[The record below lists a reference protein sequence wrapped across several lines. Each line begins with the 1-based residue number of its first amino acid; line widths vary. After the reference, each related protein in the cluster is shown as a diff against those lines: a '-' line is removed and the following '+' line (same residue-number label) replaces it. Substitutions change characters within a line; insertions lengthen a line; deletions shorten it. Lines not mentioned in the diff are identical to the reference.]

1 MKILKVDQ
9 KIFKQIKPNNTVV
22 SYFTSPSKMGR
33 LAEFDD
39 NTKVLIE
46 TKGSDWEFLNIVKE
60 QVTENGG
67 KLNVIDSFTDKEN
80 RKITQYQVIFN

>member
-1 MKILKVDQ
+1 MKILKLDQ

-46 TKGSDWEFLNIVKE
+46 TKGSDWEFINIVQEQVKKLGGEIIIINTLVDKE
-60 QVTENGG
+60 Q
-67 KLNVIDSFTDKEN
+67 
-80 RKITQYQVIFN
+80 RKITEYKVNW